1 MRRSV
6 VTQFMSVRVGAMYL
20 RSGDNKPW
28 RDRIA
33 PSQINSLKLNNG
45 KSVLGSSMTKRR
57 NLRRGDE

>member
-1 MRRSV
+1 MIISR
-6 VTQFMSVRVGAMYL
+6 G
-20 RSGDNKPW
+20 G
-28 RDRIA
+28 IA

>member
-20 RSGDNKPW
+20 RSGDNKP
-28 RDRIA
+28 
-33 PSQINSLKLNNG
+33 LKLNNG

-57 NLRRGDE
+57 NLRRGDD

>member
-1 MRRSV
+1 M

-20 RSGDNKPW
+20 RSGEAVIIS
-28 RDRIA
+28 RGGIA

-57 NLRRGDE
+57 NLRRGDD